1 MPRVE
6 ATPVPGRAPRAH
18 TFPVITL
25 ALVLL
30 VVGFL
35 YAVDHAWPGFR
46 GISAWWLRRGEPV
59 KDWVRR
65 APLTYLYLT
74 LLTFTTWLLA
84 NTSEPLRKAFL
95 AEQSTN
101 LHELSTNPVTVLVRS
116 AMYVSP
122 VELLIWWVGFSL
134 VVAPLEHR
142 FGWQRTL
149 AGFALGHVG
158 ATVAVAYLQ
167 VWLFRTAELPVPS
180 PVLIDV
186 GASYGFCALAALATY
201 RGALLRRL
209 LWAGALVALLATGLL
224 LDLDWSSI
232 GHTVAALLGFAF
244 CRLVRPEAAVH
255 HEARVRARRLY
266 QSEH

>member
-1 MPRVE
+1 
-6 ATPVPGRAPRAH
+6 
-18 TFPVITL
+18 VITL
-25 ALVLL
+25 AIVLL
-30 VVGFL
+30 AVGFL
-35 YAVDHAWPGFR
+35 YAVDHSWPGFR
-46 GISAWWLRRGEPV
+46 RISAWWLRRGEPL
-59 KDWVRR
+59 KDRVRH
-65 APLTYLYLT
+65 APLTYLYLV

-122 VELLIWWVGFSL
+122 AELLIWWVGFSL
-134 VVAPLEHR
+134 VVAPMERR
-142 FGWQRTL
+142 FGWQRVL
-149 AGFALGHVG
+149 AGFVLGHVG

-201 RGALLRRL
+201 RGPLRRRL
-209 LWAGALVALLATGLL
+209 LWAGGLVGLLAAGLL

-232 GHTVAALLGFAF
+232 GHCVAAVLGFASYP
-244 CRLVRPEAAVH
+244 LVRPEAAVH

-266 QSEH
+266 RMEH